1 MPSRPPRPTPPPSAP
16 HLAEDSLAY
25 TFVTT
30 AQLIADVVAGG
41 TLTEALAALWS
52 ARPATPP
59 GVRGAILDLAYG
71 SLRDYGRQ
79 DFILGKLLQ
88 KPLPEPVQ
96 SLLRVALHRL
106 DSRADTAHTIVDQAV
121 TGAATLLGGKFKGV
135 VNGVLR
141 NALRQSAEL
150 NRAADADMVAE
161 FRHPPWWIRRLRS
174 QYPDDW
180 RAILAAGN
188 THPPMALRVNR
199 RRTTRREVLAAFAA
213 AELPVRELNN
223 GALLLDRPVPVTRVP
238 GFAEGLL
245 SVQDAGAQHAA
256 RYLDLADGQRVL
268 DACAAPGGK
277 TSHILETAEV
287 ALTALDSDAFRARR
301 VSENLARLG
310 LSAEVKTADCRNL
323 SRWWDGQPF
332 DRILADV
339 PCSASGVVRRNPD
352 IKWLRRSDD
361 IARFAAQQAE
371 ILDALW
377 QVLAPGGK
385 MLYVT
390 CSVFAEE
397 NREQIAAF
405 ASRHPDC
412 CRLPIAGQPD
422 CQYLPST
429 EHDGFFY
436 ALLEKAA

>member
-1 MPSRPPRPTPPPSAP
+1 M
-16 HLAEDSLAY
+16 
-25 TFVTT
+25 
-30 AQLIADVVAGG
+30 VAGG
-41 TLTEALAALWS
+41 TLTEALSALWS

-121 TGAATLLGGKFKGV
+121 TAAATLLGGKFKGV

-141 NALRQSAEL
+141 NALRQSADL

-174 QYPDDW
+174 QYPDHW

-188 THPPMALRVNR
+188 THPPMALRINR
-199 RRTTRREVLAAFAA
+199 RRASAREVLAAFAA

-223 GALLLDRPVPVTRVP
+223 GALLLDRPVPVARVP
-238 GFAEGLL
+238 GFAEGLV
-245 SVQDAGAQHAA
+245 SVQDAGAQYAA
-256 RYLDLADGQRVL
+256 RYLDLVDGQRVL

-277 TSHILETAEV
+277 TSHILETADV
-287 ALTALDSDAFRARR
+287 ALTALDTDAFRARR
-301 VSENLARLG
+301 VSENLERLG
-310 LSAEVKTADCRNL
+310 LTAEVKTADCRVL
-323 SRWWDGQPF
+323 SRWWDGRPF

-361 IARFAAQQAE
+361 VARFAAQQAE

-405 ASRHPDC
+405 ATRHPDC

>member
-1 MPSRPPRPTPPPSAP
+1 MPSRPIRPAP
-16 HLAEDSLAY
+16 TAPAPTLAEDSLAY
-25 TFVTT
+25 AFVTT
-30 AQLIADVVAGG
+30 ARLVADVVAGG
-41 TLTEALAALWS
+41 TLTEALSALWS

-121 TGAATLLGGKFKGV
+121 TAAATLLGGKFKGV

-141 NALRQSAEL
+141 NALRQSADL

-174 QYPDDW
+174 QYPDHW

-188 THPPMALRVNR
+188 THPPMALRINR
-199 RRTTRREVLAAFAA
+199 RRASAREVLAAFAA

-223 GALLLDRPVPVTRVP
+223 GALLLDRPVPVARVP
-238 GFAEGLL
+238 GFAEGLV
-245 SVQDAGAQHAA
+245 SVQDAGAQYAA
-256 RYLDLADGQRVL
+256 RYLDLVDGQRVL

-277 TSHILETAEV
+277 TSHILETADV
-287 ALTALDSDAFRARR
+287 ALTALDTDAFRARR
-301 VSENLARLG
+301 VSENLERLG
-310 LSAEVKTADCRNL
+310 LTAEVKTADCRVL
-323 SRWWDGQPF
+323 SRWWDGRPF

-361 IARFAAQQAE
+361 VARFAAQQAE

-405 ASRHPDC
+405 ATRHPDC

>member
-1 MPSRPPRPTPPPSAP
+1 MSRQSAP
-16 HLAEDSLAY
+16 APRLPEDSLAY
-25 TFVTT
+25 ALLTS
-30 AQLIADVVAGG
+30 ARLIADVTAGK
-41 TLTEALAALWS
+41 TLTEALAILWKS
-52 ARPATPP
+52 RPDTPA
-59 GVRGAILDLAYG
+59 GTRGAILDLTYG
-71 SLRDYGRQ
+71 CLRDYGRQ
-79 DFILGKLLQ
+79 DFILAKLLQ
-88 KPLPEPVQ
+88 KPLPEPLQ

-106 DSRADTAHTIVDQAV
+106 GVRADTAHTVVDQAV
-121 TGAATLLGGKFKGV
+121 EAAATVLAGKFKGV

-141 NALRQSAEL
+141 NALRQSADLE
-150 NRAADADMVAE
+150 RAADADMVAE

-174 QYPDDW
+174 QYPESW
-180 RAILAAGN
+180 RSILAAGN
-188 THPPMALRVNR
+188 THPPMALRLNR
-199 RRTTRREVLAAFAA
+199 RRTGLRSTLEAFAA
-213 AELPVRELNN
+213 ADLPVRELAN
-223 GALLLDRPVPVTRVP
+223 GALLLERPVPVTRIP

-256 RYLDLADGQRVL
+256 RLLDLADGQRVL

-277 TSHILETAEV
+277 AAHILERADV
-287 ALTALDSDAFRARR
+287 SLLALDSDPQRAAR
-301 VSENLARLG
+301 VTDNLTRLG
-310 LSAEVKTADCRNL
+310 LEAEVRTADCCDL
-323 SRWWDGQPF
+323 GRWWDGRPF

-377 QVLAPGGK
+377 QALAPGGR
-385 MLYVT
+385 MLYAT

-397 NREQIAAF
+397 NQEQIAGF
-405 ASRHPDC
+405 AGRHADC
-412 CRLPIAGQPD
+412 RQLPIGGQPD
-422 CQYLPST
+422 CQYLPCA

>member
-1 MPSRPPRPTPPPSAP
+1 MPSRPPRSTSPAASV
-16 HLAEDSLAY
+16 LAEDSLAY
-25 TFVTT
+25 ALATT
-30 AQLIADVVAGG
+30 ADLIADVVAGG
-41 TLTEALAALWS
+41 NLTEALAALWS

-59 GVRGAILDLAYG
+59 GVRGAILDLTYG
-71 SLRDYGRQ
+71 TLRDYGRQ
-79 DFILGKLLQ
+79 DFILARLLQ

-96 SLLRVALHRL
+96 SLLRVALYRL

-121 TGAATLLGGKFKGV
+121 TAAATLLAGRFKGV

-141 NALRQSAEL
+141 NALRQSADL

-180 RAILAAGN
+180 RAILMAGN
-188 THPPMALRVNR
+188 THPPMALRINR
-199 RRTTRREVLAAFAA
+199 RRAAVGDVLSAFAA
-213 AELPVRELNN
+213 ADLPVRELDN
-223 GALLLDRPVPVTRVP
+223 GALLLDRPVPVARLP
-238 GFAEGLL
+238 GFAEGLV

-277 TSHILETAEV
+277 TSHILESADVELV
-287 ALTALDSDAFRARR
+287 ALDADAFRARR

-310 LSAEVKTADCRNL
+310 LSAQVSAADCRKV
-323 SRWWDGQPF
+323 SQWWDGRPF
-332 DRILADV
+332 QRILADV

-361 IARFAAQQAE
+361 VARFAAQQAE

-385 MLYVT
+385 MHYVT

-405 ASRHPDC
+405 AARHPDC
-412 CRLPIAGQPD
+412 CCLPIGGQPD

-429 EHDGFFY
+429 
-436 ALLEKAA
+436 

>member
-1 MPSRPPRPTPPPSAP
+1 
-16 HLAEDSLAY
+16 
-25 TFVTT
+25 
-30 AQLIADVVAGG
+30 
-41 TLTEALAALWS
+41 
-52 ARPATPP
+52 
-59 GVRGAILDLAYG
+59 
-71 SLRDYGRQ
+71 
-79 DFILGKLLQ
+79 
-88 KPLPEPVQ
+88 
-96 SLLRVALHRL
+96 VALHRL

-121 TGAATLLGGKFKGV
+121 TAAATLLGGKFKGV

-141 NALRQSAEL
+141 NALRQSADL

-174 QYPDDW
+174 QYPDHW

-188 THPPMALRVNR
+188 THPPMALRINR
-199 RRTTRREVLAAFAA
+199 RRASAREVLAAFAA

-223 GALLLDRPVPVTRVP
+223 GALLLDRPVPVARVP
-238 GFAEGLL
+238 GFAEGLV
-245 SVQDAGAQHAA
+245 SVQDAGAQYAA
-256 RYLDLADGQRVL
+256 RYLDLVDGQRVL

-277 TSHILETAEV
+277 TSHILETADV
-287 ALTALDSDAFRARR
+287 ALTALDTDAFRARR
-301 VSENLARLG
+301 VSENLERLG
-310 LSAEVKTADCRNL
+310 LTAEVKTADCRVL
-323 SRWWDGQPF
+323 SRWWDGRPF

-361 IARFAAQQAE
+361 VARFAAQQAE

-405 ASRHPDC
+405 ATRHSDC

>member
-1 MPSRPPRPTPPPSAP
+1 MPSRPPRSTSPAASV
-16 HLAEDSLAY
+16 LAEDSLAY
-25 TFVTT
+25 ALATT
-30 AQLIADVVAGG
+30 ADLIADVVAGG
-41 TLTEALAALWS
+41 NLTEALAALWS

-59 GVRGAILDLAYG
+59 GVRGAILDLTYG
-71 SLRDYGRQ
+71 TLRDYGRQ
-79 DFILGKLLQ
+79 DFILARLLQ

-96 SLLRVALHRL
+96 SLLRVALYRL

-121 TGAATLLGGKFKGV
+121 TAAATLLAGRFKGV

-150 NRAADADMVAE
+150 KRAADADMVAE
-161 FRHPPWWIRRLRS
+161 FRHPPWWIRRLRN
-174 QYPDDW
+174 QYPDTW
-180 RAILAAGN
+180 RAILAAGD

-199 RRTTRREVLAAFAA
+199 RRAEVREVLSAFAA
-213 AELPVRELNN
+213 ADLPVRELSN
-223 GALLLDRPVPVTRVP
+223 GALLLDRPVPVARVP
-238 GFAEGLL
+238 GFAEGRV
-245 SVQDAGAQHAA
+245 SVQDAGAQYAA
-256 RYLDLADGQRVL
+256 GYLDLADGQRVL

-277 TSHILETAEV
+277 TSHILERAQV
-287 ALTALDSDAFRARR
+287 DLLALDADSVRARR
-301 VSENLARLG
+301 VSENLDRLG
-310 LSAEVKTADCRNL
+310 LSAEVRAADCRDL
-323 SRWWDGQPF
+323 SRWWDGRPF
-332 DRILADV
+332 QRILADV

-361 IARFAAQQAE
+361 VARFAAQQAE

-397 NREQIAAF
+397 NRDQIAAF
-405 ASRHPDC
+405 TARHPDSC
-412 CRLPIAGQPD
+412 LVPIAGQPD
-422 CQYLPST
+422 CQYLPCA

>member
-1 MPSRPPRPTPPPSAP
+1 MPSRPPRPAPPASAP
-16 HLAEDSLAY
+16 TLAEDSLAY

-30 AQLIADVVAGG
+30 ARLIAEVVAGG
-41 TLTEALAALWS
+41 TLTEALSALWS

-121 TGAATLLGGKFKGV
+121 TAAATLLGGKFKGV

-141 NALRQSAEL
+141 NALRQSADL

-174 QYPDDW
+174 QYPDHW

-188 THPPMALRVNR
+188 THPPMALRINR
-199 RRTTRREVLAAFAA
+199 RRASAREVLAAFAA

-223 GALLLDRPVPVTRVP
+223 GALLLDRPVPVARVP
-238 GFAEGLL
+238 GFAEGLV
-245 SVQDAGAQHAA
+245 SVQDAGAQYAA
-256 RYLDLADGQRVL
+256 RYLDLVDGQRVL

-277 TSHILETAEV
+277 TSHILETADV
-287 ALTALDSDAFRARR
+287 ALTALDTDAFRARR
-301 VSENLARLG
+301 VSENLERLG
-310 LSAEVKTADCRNL
+310 LTAEVKTADCRVL
-323 SRWWDGQPF
+323 SRWWDGRPF

-361 IARFAAQQAE
+361 VARFAAQQAE

-405 ASRHPDC
+405 ATRHSDC

>member
-1 MPSRPPRPTPPPSAP
+1 
-16 HLAEDSLAY
+16 
-25 TFVTT
+25 
-30 AQLIADVVAGG
+30 VVAGG
-41 TLTEALAALWS
+41 TLTEALSALWS

-121 TGAATLLGGKFKGV
+121 TAAATLLGGKFKGV

-141 NALRQSAEL
+141 NALRQSADL

-174 QYPDDW
+174 QYPDHW

-188 THPPMALRVNR
+188 THPPMALRINR
-199 RRTTRREVLAAFAA
+199 RRASAREVLAAFAA

-223 GALLLDRPVPVTRVP
+223 GALLLDRPVPVARVP
-238 GFAEGLL
+238 GFAEGLV
-245 SVQDAGAQHAA
+245 SVQDAGAQYAA
-256 RYLDLADGQRVL
+256 RYLDLVDGQRVL

-277 TSHILETAEV
+277 TSHILETADV
-287 ALTALDSDAFRARR
+287 ALTALDTDAFRARR
-301 VSENLARLG
+301 VSENLERLG
-310 LSAEVKTADCRNL
+310 LTAEVKTADCRVL
-323 SRWWDGQPF
+323 SRWWDGRPF

-361 IARFAAQQAE
+361 VARFAAQQAE

-405 ASRHPDC
+405 ATRHPDC

>member
-1 MPSRPPRPTPPPSAP
+1 MTSRPPRSATPAAP
-16 HLAEDSLAY
+16 ALVEDSLAHALA
-25 TFVTT
+25 T
-30 AQLIADVVAGG
+30 AARLIADVVAGG
-41 TLTEALAALWS
+41 NLTEALAALWS

-59 GVRGAILDLAYG
+59 GVRGAILDLTYG
-71 SLRDYGRQ
+71 TLRDYGRQ
-79 DFILGKLLQ
+79 DFILAKLLQ

-121 TGAATLLGGKFKGV
+121 TAAATLLGGKFKGV

-141 NALRQSAEL
+141 NALRQSADL

-161 FRHPPWWIRRLRS
+161 FRHPPCWIRRLRS

-180 RAILAAGN
+180 RAILMAGN
-188 THPPMALRVNR
+188 THPPMALRINR
-199 RRTTRREVLAAFAA
+199 RRAAVGDVLSAFAA
-213 AELPVRELNN
+213 ADLPVRELDN
-223 GALLLDRPVPVTRVP
+223 GALLLDRPVPVARLP
-238 GFAEGLL
+238 GFAEGLV

-277 TSHILETAEV
+277 TSHILESADVELV
-287 ALTALDSDAFRARR
+287 ALDADAFRARR

-310 LSAEVKTADCRNL
+310 LSAQVSAADCRKV
-323 SRWWDGQPF
+323 SQWWDGRPF
-332 DRILADV
+332 QRILADV

-361 IARFAAQQAE
+361 VARFAAQQAE

-405 ASRHPDC
+405 AARHPDC
-412 CRLPIAGQPD
+412 CCLPIGGQPD

-436 ALLEKAA
+436 ALLEKAV

>member
-1 MPSRPPRPTPPPSAP
+1 MTSRPPRSAAPSAP
-16 HLAEDSLAY
+16 TLAEDSLAHALA
-25 TFVTT
+25 T
-30 AQLIADVVAGG
+30 AAGLIADVVAGG
-41 TLTEALAALWS
+41 NLTEALAALWS

-59 GVRGAILDLAYG
+59 GVRGAILDLTYG
-71 SLRDYGRQ
+71 TLRDYGRQ
-79 DFILGKLLQ
+79 DFILAKLLQ

-121 TGAATLLGGKFKGV
+121 TAAATLLGGKFKGV

-141 NALRQSAEL
+141 NALRQSADL

-180 RAILAAGN
+180 RAILMAGN

-199 RRTTRREVLAAFAA
+199 RRAAVSDVRSAFAA
-213 AELPVRELNN
+213 ADLPVRELDN
-223 GALLLDRPVPVTRVP
+223 GALLLDRPVPVARLP
-238 GFAEGLL
+238 GFSEGLV

-277 TSHILETAEV
+277 TSHILESADVELV
-287 ALTALDSDAFRARR
+287 ALDADAFRARR
-301 VSENLARLG
+301 VSDNLARLG
-310 LSAEVKTADCRNL
+310 LSAQVSAADCRKV
-323 SRWWDGQPF
+323 SQWWDGRPF
-332 DRILADV
+332 QRVLADV

-361 IARFAAQQAE
+361 VARFAAQQAE

-405 ASRHPDC
+405 AARHPDC
-412 CRLPIAGQPD
+412 CCLPIGGQPD

-436 ALLEKAA
+436 ALLEKAV